1 MQDIEKRL
9 NARITAQSLIITAL
23 LEAAIKSG
31 QLDVRALVKSL
42 EEFVDTPTAPE
53 ADPVE
58 VEAVKDEVEGWADM
72 VFDRYW
78 PDKEIVPER
87 NRT

>member
-23 LEAAIKSG
+23 LEAAIRSG

-78 PDKEIVPER
+78 PDKEIAPER

>member
-23 LEAAIKSG
+23 LEAAIRSG
-31 QLDVRALVKSL
+31 PLDVRALVKSL

-78 PDKEIVPER
+78 PDKEIAPER

>member
-9 NARITAQSLIITAL
+9 NARITALSLMVDAL
-23 LEAAIKSG
+23 LDAAIKAG
-31 QLDVRALVKSL
+31 QLDVRALVENL
-42 EEFVDTPTAPE
+42 EQFVETPTAPE
-53 ADPVE
+53 ADPAE

-78 PDKEIVPER
+78 PDKEIAPER

>member
-1 MQDIEKRL
+1 MQNIEKQL
-9 NARITAQSLIITAL
+9 NARVTAQSLIITAL
-23 LEAAIKSG
+23 LEAAIQSG

-42 EEFVDTPTAPE
+42 EEFVDTPIAPE

>member
-23 LEAAIKSG
+23 LEAAIRSG
-31 QLDVRALVKSL
+31 PLDVRALVKSL
-42 EEFVDTPTAPE
+42 EEFVDTPIAPE

-78 PDKEIVPER
+78 PDKEIAPER
-87 NRT
+87 SRT